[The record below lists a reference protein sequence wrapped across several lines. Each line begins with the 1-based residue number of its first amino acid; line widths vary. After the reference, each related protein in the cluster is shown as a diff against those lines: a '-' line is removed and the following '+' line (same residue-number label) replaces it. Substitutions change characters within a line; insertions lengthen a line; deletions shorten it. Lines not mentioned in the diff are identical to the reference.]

1 MNGPV
6 AVDWNPALL
15 VLAAGLVLGTVLVW
29 RVLGRARAAK
39 APTPEGGTL
48 ARRDLEGK
56 RDALLLQLREI
67 DDAGGKR
74 SAEQLAL
81 ERYDLELR
89 AAQVL
94 LALDA
99 TAVAAA
105 GAADHSSSLPTTRPA
120 TAPPTTAAEP
130 LAVPA
135 GNAGLRGFLW
145 GTLSASAIGLLFF
158 FLYTQA
164 RPRTEGGSVT
174 GNLPGPA
181 PRGEGAAPGG
191 SADPGPATA
200 PGPEEAQ
207 LRERIASHPDDL
219 EARMALA
226 RAALARRDMMTVWNE
241 TKAVLERS
249 PGNAPALAYQ
259 ALVRLAMGQ
268 GDKAEEMLRQA
279 LASDP
284 NLVDAYVHLALVYA
298 RLGRMGE
305 ADKAIADATS
315 RFPGQAAALQSLLA
329 NLKQND
335 AREDMAAV
343 AGGDPHAD
351 PHASLDTPG
360 GAGDR
365 GPEPGGPPADGAGMA
380 PGSQAPGGAGNAK
393 RSLSGVVELDPALV
407 GQVSASGIL
416 FVFVREAGFG
426 AGPPVAARRIQVSSF
441 PMGFEIGEEDAM
453 MGQTFPDTLLV
464 EARLDADG
472 DPTTRPPTDPKAR
485 VDDVKAGSRTVRL
498 LLKRP

>member
-6 AVDWNPALL
+6 AVDWTPALL
-15 VLAAGLVLGTVLVW
+15 VLAAGLVLGTALVW

-39 APTPEGGTL
+39 APAPDSGSL

-56 RDALLLQLREI
+56 RDALLLQLREL

-74 SAEQLAL
+74 SVEQLAQ
-81 ERYDLELR
+81 ERYDLELQAAR
-89 AAQVL
+89 AL
-94 LALDA
+94 LGLDGPA
-99 TAVAAA
+99 GSTAVAAV
-105 GAADHSSSLPTTRPA
+105 GPISVRTTGPP
-120 TAPPTTAAEP
+120 TAPASAEP
-130 LAVPA
+130 MAGPA

-145 GTLSASAIGLLFF
+145 GTLSASAVGLLFF

-181 PRGEGAAPGG
+181 AREGPAAPGG
-191 SADPGPATA
+191 PAGPGPESA

-219 EARMALA
+219 VARMDLA
-226 RAALARRDMMTVWNE
+226 RAALARQDMMAVWNE

-249 PGNAPALAYQ
+249 PGHAQALAYQ

-279 LASDP
+279 LRSDP

-305 ADKAIADATS
+305 ADKVIADATS
-315 RFPGQAAALQSLLA
+315 RFPGQAAALQRLLTE
-329 NLKQND
+329 LKQND
-335 AREDMAAV
+335 AREDVAAV
-343 AGGDPHAD
+343 GGADPHAD
-351 PHASLDTPG
+351 LD
-360 GAGDR
+360 
-365 GPEPGGPPADGAGMA
+365 
-380 PGSQAPGGAGNAK
+380 APGGAGARGADVGAASAGALGMAAGGQAPAGAGSAM

-407 GQVSASGIL
+407 GQVGASGIL

-426 AGPPVAARRIQVSSF
+426 AGPPVAARRFPVSSF

-485 VDDVKAGSRTVRL
+485 LDDVKAGSMTVRL
-498 LLKRP
+498 VLKRP